1 MVLLLHATRD
11 TFGTQ
16 LFQIRVFQQML
27 GKVTRFGRYL
37 FIDIKKVVEISVG
50 TFKLASGLPMVN
62 VNWSP

>member
-1 MVLLLHATRD
+1 MVLQLHAARD

-62 VNWSP
+62 LNWSP